1 MPQQQVQRQ
10 ATPTALQ
17 VPQPR
22 SPRGQKSGVQLAEE
36 GTVEESLVRALQAR
50 TERVRQL
57 IQAFQA
63 RRQQQPGFAAQ
74 QWGQQQQIQQ
84 AQPQVSV
91 NPFMPPQ
98 GPMMQR
104 PQPPQPPMMP
114 RM

>member
-10 ATPTALQ
+10 IPPTALQ
-17 VPQPR
+17 TRPPAG
-22 SPRGQKSGVQLAEE
+22 PRGQKTGMQLAEE
-36 GTVEESLVRALQAR
+36 GTLEESLVRALQAR

-63 RRQQQPGFAAQ
+63 RRQQQAGLAAQ
-74 QWGQQQQIQQ
+74 QWAQQQQMQQ
-84 AQPQVSV
+84 AQPQVHI
-91 NPFMPPQ
+91 NPFMPPR
-98 GPMMQR
+98 GPMMQG